1 MRFLFEMIDSQY
13 VEWLS
18 RANVKEKLLRCDSDY
33 ASMKFK
39 TYSGLAFTNIY
50 KKDKMF
56 SDYKHKKLS
65 ITICDTHLNPFN
77 Y

>member
-1 MRFLFEMIDSQY
+1 M
-13 VEWLS
+13 
-18 RANVKEKLLRCDSDY
+18 VKYGQCEGKKLLRCDPDY

-39 TYSGLAFTNIY
+39 TYSGLAFTNMC
-50 KKDKMF
+50 KKDKMV
-56 SDYKHKKLS
+56 SDYKHKKMS